1 MTVVMGAKELFHQLL
16 DEIKQD
22 VKILQEEKD
31 VTPGLAA
38 ILVGDDPVS
47 QVYVSLKE
55 KDCGKVGIKSTVYKM
70 FDYPPKTRKKKV
82 LDLIRKLNNDP
93 ETHGILIQLPFP
105 DFVDKEKIFETLS
118 PQKDAD
124 GLTPHNMGKLLL
136 GEYSAKNS
144 LIPCTPKGSM
154 AILDHFGIDV
164 AGKDAIIVGR
174 STLVGE
180 PLRKLLQ
187 DRNATVTCTH
197 RKTKNLVERLRK
209 ADIIVAA
216 AGRPPE
222 LYQENAFRLSA
233 DMVKEGVIVISIGVR
248 RDPAT
253 SKLVFDVDFEDV
265 KDKAGYITPN
275 TGSTGIMTRG
285 MLLKNTISAA
295 KNFIS

>member
-1 MTVVMGAKELFHQLL
+1 
-16 DEIKQD
+16 
-22 VKILQEEKD
+22 
-31 VTPGLAA
+31 
-38 ILVGDDPVS
+38 
-47 QVYVSLKE
+47 
-55 KDCGKVGIKSTVYKM
+55 
-70 FDYPPKTRKKKV
+70 
-82 LDLIRKLNNDP
+82 
-93 ETHGILIQLPFP
+93 
-105 DFVDKEKIFETLS
+105 
-118 PQKDAD
+118 
-124 GLTPHNMGKLLL
+124 MGKLLL

-295 KNFIS
+295 KNLIS